1 MKTAFV
7 QIDSNGKKTP
17 KKKRPWPYIQFHN
30 EVKKILLNVS
40 LLWKGS
46 EPRGRLYSFWTS
58 DSLRKLALTKR
69 FPRILKAGFY
79 IIVHSDTKYHS
90 LANTLD
96 CRKSIL
102 LWLSGKPF
110 IITLLKCPELLWYV
124 HTQMHTCPHTSCCIA
139 LSFISSS
146 SWSCRLRY
154 LLLCSTNLFF
164 F

>member
-1 MKTAFV
+1 MAK
-7 QIDSNGKKTP
+7 KKT
-17 KKKRPWPYIQFHN
+17 KKNGPDLIFSFITRW
-30 EVKKILLNVS
+30 KKILLNVS

-58 DSLRKLALTKR
+58 DSLRKLGLTKR
-69 FPRILKAGFY
+69 FPRIIKAGFY

-90 LANTLD
+90 LANTLE

>member
-1 MKTAFV
+1 MKPAFV

-17 KKKRPWPYIQFHN
+17 GPDLIFSFITM
-30 EVKKILLNVS
+30 VKKIILNVS

-79 IIVHSDTKYHS
+79 VIVHSDTKYHS

-146 SWSCRLRY
+146 WSCRLRY

>member
-7 QIDSNGKKTP
+7 QIDSNGKKKNGPDFIFSFITM
-17 KKKRPWPYIQFHN
+17 
-30 EVKKILLNVS
+30 VKKILLNVS

-46 EPRGRLYSFWTS
+46 EPRGRVYSFWTS
-58 DSLRKLALTKR
+58 DSLRKLALRKR

-79 IIVHSDTKYHS
+79 VIVHSDTKYHS

-124 HTQMHTCPHTSCCIA
+124 PTQMHTCPHTSCCIA

-146 SWSCRLRY
+146 SWSCCLRY